1 MRAGGAGNGE
11 DQRIVSEGRSGR
23 SPRREIGEG
32 VGPADGEEA
41 GFCGEP
47 SVAAAAHPVI
57 GVGES
62 DAAEAVLTGKVHGP
76 EHGGV
81 RVEVAGA
88 KVAVPAFDS
97 KRGGRG
103 LGDEGGFG
111 VDVDAAVGDHFGEA
125 GEAVEAVGVDAVAG
139 GFGEEAGAEGGAVAV
154 EAEMEG
160 GAKECGVEIGIGD
173 AEHGGSIIC
182 GGSRFKVRTGGLY
195 LWDMACFLELE
206 HVNVAR
212 GDAMVLHDVNLRVEA
227 GEHIAIL
234 GPNGCGKST
243 LIKTM
248 TCELYPMV
256 LEGTRVSIFGR
267 ERWDLTELKK
277 RLGVVSPELP
287 GRQTLKTTG
296 RDAVLTGFFSSSTL
310 WPNLVV
316 TGAMRE
322 RAEEVLELVGAA
334 GIADKA
340 VGEMSAGEQR
350 RVMIGR
356 ALVGS
361 GTESHEWGTRSS
373 GANQMLL
380 LDEPSNALD
389 LAAQQGLREMLRRL
403 AQQGT
408 GMLLITHHI
417 ADILPEIG
425 RVILMRGGRIVADG
439 AKRKLLTA
447 PVLSEL
453 LGVPVR
459 VTEEDGFFR
468 AW

>member
-1 MRAGGAGNGE
+1 ML
-11 DQRIVSEGRSGR
+11 EG
-23 SPRREIGEG
+23 
-32 VGPADGEEA
+32 
-41 GFCGEP
+41 
-47 SVAAAAHPVI
+47 
-57 GVGES
+57 
-62 DAAEAVLTGKVHGP
+62 
-76 EHGGV
+76 
-81 RVEVAGA
+81 
-88 KVAVPAFDS
+88 
-97 KRGGRG
+97 
-103 LGDEGGFG
+103 
-111 VDVDAAVGDHFGEA
+111 
-125 GEAVEAVGVDAVAG
+125 
-139 GFGEEAGAEGGAVAV
+139 
-154 EAEMEG
+154 
-160 GAKECGVEIGIGD
+160 
-173 AEHGGSIIC
+173 
-182 GGSRFKVRTGGLY
+182 
-195 LWDMACFLELE
+195 MASFLELE

-248 TCELYPMV
+248 TCELYPVV

-287 GRQTLKTTG
+287 GRQTLRTTG

-316 TGAMRE
+316 TEAMRA
-322 RAEEVLELVGAA
+322 RAEEVLELVGAV
-334 GIADKA
+334 GISEKL

-361 GTESHEWGTRSS
+361 G
-373 GANQMLL
+373 ADMLL

-389 LAAQQGLREMLRRL
+389 LAAQQGLRSMLRRL
-403 AQQGT
+403 AQNGT
-408 GMLLITHHI
+408 GMLMITHHI

-425 RVILMRGGRIVADG
+425 RVILMRDGRIVADG
-439 AKRKLLTA
+439 AKEKLLTA
-447 PVLSEL
+447 EVLGEL
-453 LGVPVR
+453 FGVR
-459 VTEEDGFFR
+459 VEVTERDGFFY